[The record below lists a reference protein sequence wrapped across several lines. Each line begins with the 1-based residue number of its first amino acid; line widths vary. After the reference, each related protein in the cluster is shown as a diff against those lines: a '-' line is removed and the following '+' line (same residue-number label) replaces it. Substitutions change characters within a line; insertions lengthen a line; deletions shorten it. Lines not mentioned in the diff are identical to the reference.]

1 MSRLRVS
8 GRQIV
13 RALQKAGFFVT
24 RVKGSHHFMRHHPD
38 GRGTVVP
45 VHRGET
51 IGPGLLS
58 RILKDT
64 ELDGRQMEN
73 LL

>member
-13 RALQKAGFFVT
+13 RALQKAGFFVI
-24 RVKGSHHFMRHHPD
+24 RVKGSYHFMRHPD

-45 VHRGET
+45 VHARET

-58 RILKDT
+58 RILKDAEIDT
-64 ELDGRQMEN
+64 GQIQD